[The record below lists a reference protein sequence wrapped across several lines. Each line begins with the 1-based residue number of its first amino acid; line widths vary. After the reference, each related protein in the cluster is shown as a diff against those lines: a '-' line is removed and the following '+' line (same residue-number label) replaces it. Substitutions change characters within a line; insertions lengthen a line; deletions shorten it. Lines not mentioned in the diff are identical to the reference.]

1 MLQIFGTKFYF
12 PRLVPKRTCCEA
24 LFSPASGK
32 NKGCTYAPRDQGEQ
46 MQILC
51 ESLQAKRENTLTPN
65 YELII
70 SQSLTDLEGSSHHD
84 FMYLQSLCSFPKDW
98 GFCQIWCLLHHASDV
113 SSGSQLNPYIPWLSG
128 PGPTRTCNLCS
139 KVARKAGSRACMYS
153 SNFLYVFFFQPTDRP
168 MLERIISCKTFISVG
183 FLMVI
188 FFLKQKM
195 GGRNKAE
202 SDLLESLDLGWCF
215 FWCWGPWWA
224 RWQWYGGIWWMPK
237 NLEDKDKRWWFTRLI
252 LFFGA
257 STNWMF

>member
-1 MLQIFGTKFYF
+1 MLQILGTKFYF

-70 SQSLTDLEGSSHHD
+70 SQSLTDLEGGSHHD

-98 GFCQIWCLLHHASDV
+98 GFCQIWCVLHHASDV

-139 KVARKAGSRACMYS
+139 KVARKACSRACMYS
-153 SNFLYVFFFQPTDRP
+153 SNFLYMFFFQPTDRP

-188 FFLKQKM
+188 FF
-195 GGRNKAE
+195 
-202 SDLLESLDLGWCF
+202 
-215 FWCWGPWWA
+215 
-224 RWQWYGGIWWMPK
+224 
-237 NLEDKDKRWWFTRLI
+237 
-252 LFFGA
+252 
-257 STNWMF
+257 